1 LPQAEE
7 ILYRLIQIN
16 LHISSRGKP
25 SMATRSVNHTRIH
38 LRPERSAFDNSFELA
53 RQLLDLK
60 SVAMNLEGPFQLGS
74 DERDPQPAL
83 VSMQEAV
90 KRLESARFAADSLQV
105 PLRVF
110 ACTDARMASA
120 VATDADRR
128 DRKFLSGMRT
138 AEGFHTYCGGLDAAI
153 ARGLVFA
160 PHADVVCYRSTEADL
175 SEAARFAAVLK
186 SRFPA
191 KSLAFGHSA
200 TRNGLRW
207 NEQDHRT
214 FEKKLQKLGY
224 DAYFVTQFSQ
234 TFFPYTPPSGAWV
247 LLNDT
252 VRSSFSTLPRA
263 SVSSSPLT
271 VHLGA

>member
-1 LPQAEE
+1 
-7 ILYRLIQIN
+7 
-16 LHISSRGKP
+16 
-25 SMATRSVNHTRIH
+25 
-38 LRPERSAFDNSFELA
+38 
-53 RQLLDLK
+53 
-60 SVAMNLEGPFQLGS
+60 
-74 DERDPQPAL
+74 
-83 VSMQEAV
+83 MQEAI

-105 PLRVF
+105 SLRVF

-128 DRKFLSGMRT
+128 DRNFLSGMRT

-153 ARGLVFA
+153 ARGLGFA
-160 PHADVVCYRSTEADL
+160 PHADVVCFRSNEPDL

-207 NEQDHRT
+207 NEQDHRS

-224 DAYFVTQFSQ
+224 DAYFVTQFCQ

-252 VRSSFSTLPRA
+252 VRSSFSALPLPRA
-263 SVSSSPLT
+263 SVSSPPLT
-271 VHLGA
+271 VGLGA